1 MSRGLGDVYKRHGD
15 QAEQLQQ
22 VVLHHVAQLPGL
34 VEVAPAAFDAD
45 LLGHGDLHVGD
56 VVLVPLGLEQAVGEA
71 QGDQVL
77 HRLLAQVMVDPV
89 NAAFREES
97 GDRLVDLAGRL
108 QVMPDGLLQHHPGT
122 FGETGGG
129 EVLADAAEHRGRRGE
144 VGDQRQF
151 VIHRLAQADIGLR
164 VEEVHAQVVEA
175 FAETL
180 PDHVVP
186 LLRRHCQA
194 QALLQRRQVFG
205 GSAFVTGQGQDA
217 GIAVQ
222 QVLTIELVERREQL
236 AQGEIAQRTEQR

>member
-1 MSRGLGDVYKRHGD
+1 M
-15 QAEQLQQ
+15 
-22 VVLHHVAQLPGL
+22 PT
-34 VEVAPAAFDAD
+34 F
-45 LLGHGDLHVGD
+45 GHGDLHVGD
-56 VVLVPLGLEQAVGEA
+56 VVLVPLGLEEAVGEA

-89 NAAFREES
+89 DAAFREEP
-97 GDRLVDLAGRL
+97 GDCLVDLAGRL
-108 QVMPDGLLQHHPGT
+108 QVMTDGLLQHHPGAL
-122 FGETGGG
+122 GETGGG

-205 GSAFVTGQGQDA
+205 RAPSSRARA
-217 GIAVQ
+217 
-222 QVLTIELVERREQL
+222 
-236 AQGEIAQRTEQR
+236 RTRVSRCSRFSRSSW

>member
-1 MSRGLGDVYKRHGD
+1 M
-15 QAEQLQQ
+15 
-22 VVLHHVAQLPGL
+22 VLHHVAQLPGL

-56 VVLVPLGLEQAVGEA
+56 VVLVPLGLEEAVGEA

-89 NAAFREES
+89 DAAFREEP
-97 GDRLVDLAGRL
+97 GDCLVDLAGRL
-108 QVMPDGLLQHHPGT
+108 QVMTDGLLQHHPGAL
-122 FGETGGG
+122 GETGGG
-129 EVLADAAEHRGRRGE
+129 
-144 VGDQRQF
+144 
-151 VIHRLAQADIGLR
+151 
-164 VEEVHAQVVEA
+164 EEVHAQVVEA

>member
-1 MSRGLGDVYKRHGD
+1 MT
-15 QAEQLQQ
+15 
-22 VVLHHVAQLPGL
+22 
-34 VEVAPAAFDAD
+34 
-45 LLGHGDLHVGD
+45 
-56 VVLVPLGLEQAVGEA
+56 
-71 QGDQVL
+71 
-77 HRLLAQVMVDPV
+77 
-89 NAAFREES
+89 
-97 GDRLVDLAGRL
+97 
-108 QVMPDGLLQHHPGT
+108 DGLLQHHPGT
-122 FGETGGG
+122 LGETGGG

-180 PDHVVP
+180 PDRVVP
-186 LLRRHCQA
+186 LLRRHRQA

-217 GIAVQ
+217 GIEVQ
-222 QVLTIELVERREQL
+222 QVLAIELVERREQL